1 MSINK
6 IKYLGVG
13 WSRKMISL
21 DQSRKLMEM
30 MLVYAEHLQVKNML
44 YHIYF
49 IVMKNNLISDQTTN
63 SD

>member
-30 MLVYAEHLQVKNML
+30 MLVYAKHLQVKNML